1 MQTNKSVLDVFTS
14 EILFYAAPP
23 TERLSGSS
31 MSDISIAIPLKNNL
45 PENVTVSPSSV
56 RIVFKD
62 QAGRIFF
69 IDEVFSFIDHGVKLI
84 LETGKKKVA
93 KFKLIVSQEIYQRLV
108 ELRQMW
114 LLIGRYPPLGLYCNE
129 EQGDWRIISEYRLNE
144 EGTVLSESAA
154 ASSVSTHTITQEE
167 QTNTTDT
174 PEKLENKEDFKFIC
188 PHCGQHFLCPP
199 ECDGVA
205 CECPTCGKT
214 IYPERPKE
222 EDVKNSCLIISYAP
236 LTETLSSTL
245 TSYVKDLIDASALSA
260 FIDKTDEV
268 FDGGEEEVEDGEDF
282 EEDQEE
288 VDWDAIDD
296 SMLNDMNEAMESI
309 VDDTIYDL
317 PEKAQNELEQAA
329 ESAWDHYKSSLSFQ
343 SEFESWCEDN
353 GYEDDDLDYAE
364 DCMKDEW
371 IDEWKIDNEDEWSE
385 TWCNEHVDELK
396 ENWHKEKEFDWMKE
410 WARDNAEI
418 YDVTAE
424 QILEHWG
431 MTADTSSSK
440 ETTTPPTKI
449 TEETENK
456 NINTAIDNGDNMKNK
471 IPVETQFKTI
481 TGAVT
486 AIPVRN
492 QEGDKV
498 VFYTDFTCPNYSQ
511 GNFRRHVGIIVYDV
525 DGDICARD
533 KKGLYW
539 FDDPVS
545 VDIAPG
551 AVPARVVLR
560 EE

>member
-84 LETGKKKVA
+84 LETEKKKVA
-93 KFKLIVSQEIYQRLV
+93 KFKLIVSQEIYQRLA

-129 EQGDWRIISEYRLNE
+129 EQGDWRIISEYRLNKE
-144 EGTVLSESAA
+144 ETVPSEIAA
-154 ASSVSTHTITQEE
+154 APSVSTHTVTQEV

-174 PEKLENKEDFKFIC
+174 PEKLENKEDFKFTC
-188 PHCGQHFLCPP
+188 PYCGQHFLCPP

-205 CECPTCGKT
+205 CGCPTCGKT

-245 TSYVKDLIDASALSA
+245 TSYVKELIDTSALSA

-268 FDGGEEEVEDGEDF
+268 FEDGEDF

-288 VDWDAIDD
+288 IDWDDIDA
-296 SMLNDMNEAMESI
+296 SMQSDMDNTMESI

-329 ESAWDHYKSSLSFQ
+329 EAAWDLYRSSFSFQ
-343 SEFESWCEDN
+343 NEFESWCEDN
-353 GYEDDDLDYAE
+353 GYEEDDLDYAE

-385 TWCNEHVDELK
+385 NWCNEHVDELK
-396 ENWHKEKEFDWMKE
+396 DNWHKEKELDWMKE

-481 TGAVT
+481 TGTVT

-511 GNFRRHVGIIVYDV
+511 KQYHLDVDIIVYDV

-533 KKGLYW
+533 KTGLCW
-539 FDDPVS
+539 FYDPVS